1 MYYIF
6 LEWRLSKL
14 YMYLMNFKSGSDI
27 TNMHVYYMAG
37 QYCAVRLNSFIV
49 ISVL

>member
-1 MYYIF
+1 
-6 LEWRLSKL
+6 
-14 YMYLMNFKSGSDI
+14 MYLMNFESGSDI